1 MDACLEHT
9 VYVKPGPSCGFNLS
23 PIAWYKAGDNVTSES
38 FHMFHSCFHMCCL
51 CKWISQCSPNSY
63 KRKVLAKNACLPFT
77 LVILCLFLILFLL
90 WVLKLLLW
98 FYFPECLQPG
108 SSKLSIQNHCLRTM
122 SPFMSSLNSLPPI
135 LFMVFNICSCTQCK
149 LRPPMTSSIPPTQNL
164 VIGFLLWLL
173 SFSYLQLMKGKKMPL
188 STIV

>member
-1 MDACLEHT
+1 MNACLEHT

-23 PIAWYKAGDNVTSES
+23 PIAWCKAGDNITSES
-38 FHMFHSCFHMCCL
+38 SVFPCFHMCSL
-51 CKWISQCSPNSY
+51 SKRISQCSSNSY
-63 KRKVLAKNACLPFT
+63 QRKVLAKNACLPFS
-77 LVILCLFLILFLL
+77 LVILCLCLILFLL

-98 FYFPECLQPG
+98 FYFPEYLQPG
-108 SSKLSIQNHCLRTM
+108 SSKLNIQNHCLRTM

-135 LFMVFNICSCTQCK
+135 LFMVLNICSCIQCE
-149 LRPPMTSSIPPTQNL
+149 LRPPMTNSIPPTQNL